1 MELWEKYGMTV
12 KAKPTVLIVDD
23 EVDMRVL
30 VRAIL
35 QTSGLGV
42 EVVGEAGNGIEA
54 MEVFASLDAPEFP
67 DVVILD
73 NRMPGMQGLEV
84 AAAMLQREPRQ
95 QIVLFSSFVT
105 EEMERQAEKLGV
117 RACVSKNDFALL
129 PQLVADLSA

>member
-1 MELWEKYGMTV
+1 MMV

-30 VRAIL
+30 LRAIL

-42 EVVGEAGNGIEA
+42 EVVGEAGDGIEV
-54 MEVFASLDAPEFP
+54 MEVFASLNAPEVP

-84 AAAMLQREPRQ
+84 AAAMLEREPRQ
-95 QIVLFSSFVT
+95 QIVLFSAFIT
-105 EEMERQAEKLGV
+105 DEIEKQAERLGV
-117 RACVSKNDFALL
+117 RACVGKHDFALL
-129 PQLVADLSA
+129 PQLIADLSG